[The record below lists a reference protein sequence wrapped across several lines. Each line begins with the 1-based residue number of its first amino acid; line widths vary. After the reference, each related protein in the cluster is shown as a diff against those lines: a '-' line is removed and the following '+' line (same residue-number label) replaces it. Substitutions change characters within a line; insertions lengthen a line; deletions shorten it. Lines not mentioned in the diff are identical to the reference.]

1 MRAMKELREEIAAKA
16 KKANQVFEEAGP
28 TRDFALVK
36 CLAASDTKGK
46 VEELQALNRELD
58 SLNAEMEQCKQ
69 LDSAAQRAADL
80 NRAYNLPAGG
90 MQFPSQGQ
98 PPAQVKSL
106 GEMIM
111 EKKGS
116 LRPYDKGGQ
125 AFDIPFEFKTLFQTA
140 TGWAPESIR
149 IPRVEL
155 YPLRGLV
162 VADYIPQLPTTQA
175 AIVYMLETTATLSAA
190 EKAEA
195 AAYAE
200 SAFALTETTETVRKI
215 TTSLPVTDEQLAD
228 VPAAEA
234 YINNRLSYDI
244 RRRLDLQAL
253 AGNGIAP
260 NLKGTLS
267 IGGSLQ
273 TQAKGTDSTPDAIY
287 KLFDKIRT
295 VGFAEPSVLFINPSD
310 WQPIRLLTT
319 ADGIYIFGSPMD
331 AGRLSIWG
339 VPVVQTTG
347 VTANTAIAGDYT
359 GFSALYVR
367 TGLEIS
373 VGYVNDDFTKG
384 QKTLRADMRCCMVH
398 FRTAAFGTITG
409 I

>member
-1 MRAMKELREEIAAKA
+1 MKPFKELREEIAAKS
-16 KKANQVFEEAGP
+16 KRLTQVFEEAGP
-28 TRDFALVK
+28 DRDFAKVK
-36 CLAASDTKGK
+36 CLAASDTKAK
-46 VEELQALNRELD
+46 VEEVQTMMKELD
-58 SLNAEMEQCKQ
+58 DLSGQIEVAKK
-69 LDSAAQRAADL
+69 LDAGAQRVAEL
-80 NRAYNLPAGG
+80 HKAYNEPVLGLP
-90 MQFPSQGQ
+90 FPGA
-98 PPAQVKSL
+98 PKAEAKSL
-106 GEMIM
+106 GQMIM
-111 EKKGS
+111 EHKAD
-116 LRPYDKGGQ
+116 LVPNARPIT
-125 AFDIPFEFKTLFQTA
+125 IPFEFKTLMETTA
-140 TGWAPESIR
+140 GWAPESLR

-155 YPLRGLV
+155 YPLRALV
-162 VADYIPQLPTTQA
+162 VVDYIPQAPTTQA
-175 AIVYMLETTATLSAA
+175 AIVYMLEDSPTLSAA

-195 AAYAE
+195 GAYAE
-200 SAFALTETTETVRKI
+200 SAYTLTETTLTVRKI

-228 VPAAEA
+228 VSAAEA

-244 RRRLDLQAL
+244 RRRLDLQVL
-253 AGNGIAP
+253 QGDGNAP
-260 NLKGTLS
+260 NLKGTTA

-287 KLFDKIRT
+287 KLFDKLRT

-319 ADGIYIFGSPMD
+319 ADGIYIFGSPLD

-359 GFSALYVR
+359 GFSMLFIR

-384 QKTLRADMRCCMVH
+384 RKTLRADMRCCMVH
-398 FRTAAFGTITG
+398 FRTSAFGTITS